1 MSFGGHKLGQ
11 PSQHEVRAALE
22 RVITSPVFRS
32 SPQLAAFLKFIV
44 ESALTGHTEDI
55 KGYTIAIKALG
66 RGEDFNPKTDAIVR
80 VEAGRLR
87 RALAT
92 YYAEAG
98 ANDPIG
104 IEIPARGYV

>member
-44 ESALTGHTEDI
+44 DSALTGHTEDI
-55 KGYTIAIKALG
+55 KGYTIAVKALG

-98 ANDPIG
+98 AHDPIG
-104 IEIPARGYV
+104 IEIP

>member
-11 PSQHEVRAALE
+11 PSNNEVRGALE
-22 RVITSPVFRS
+22 RVVTSPVFRS

-66 RGEDFNPKTDAIVR
+66 RSEDFNQRANGIVKPC
-80 VEAGRLR
+80 
-87 RALAT
+87 LA
-92 YYAEAG
+92 
-98 ANDPIG
+98 
-104 IEIPARGYV
+104 